1 MRTSSSAARP
11 WANGSAADGST
22 ANGSA
27 ADGSTAADAAD
38 AAAARV
44 LPTLEVDR
52 SCLIWS
58 IGTPLASDLA
68 FARLL

>member
-22 ANGSA
+22 
-27 ADGSTAADAAD
+27 AAD